1 MIDKLWKFLA
11 WLDRWVND
19 KLLRGRWE
27 TISSRCYRR
36 IWTQD
41 CKMCGWLCTQL
52 GRIDP
57 MHCQKAYL
65 SDTAKNPR
73 IPRID

>member
-1 MIDKLWKFLA
+1 MDLIWKA
-11 WLDRWVND
+11 IVWLDRWVND

-41 CKMCGWLCTQL
+41 CKVCGWLCTQL
-52 GRIDP
+52 AKIDP
-57 MHCQKAYL
+57 MHCQKSYL
-65 SDTAKNPR
+65 SDIVKNPR